1 MTLEELEANLRQKY
15 RDAVLLAE
23 HQRYANAIYLGG
35 YCLELG
41 LKYAIAKHLHWDS
54 YRTDGDLRVLKSHK
68 LPFLLQFTGQE
79 AAIKNA
85 EDWQI
90 ASKWTEAIR
99 YQDPRAVQSEEFTLM
114 LEATRR
120 LVEQLCAISL

>member
-15 RDAVLLAE
+15 QDAVLLAE
-23 HQRYANAIYLGG
+23 HGRYANAIYLVG

-41 LKYAIAKHLHWDS
+41 LKYAITQHLHWDS
-54 YRTDGDLRVLKSHK
+54 YRTEGDLRVLKSHK
-68 LPFLLQFTGQE
+68 LPFLLQLTGQE
-79 AAIKNA
+79 SAIKHT

-90 ASKWTEAIR
+90 ASKWTESIR
-99 YQDPRAVQSEEFTLM
+99 YQDPRAMHIEAFNNM